1 MGQNSLPM
9 KQWHTEHMQ
18 KTVVK
23 YIKGLPKNA
32 SAFEKGAHKKYCNIT
47 AVCKQIEYDIK
58 HDVTDEVNAS

>member
-1 MGQNSLPM
+1 
-9 KQWHTEHMQ
+9 MQ

-32 SAFEKGAHKKYCNIT
+32 SAFEKRAHKKYCNIT

-58 HDVTDEVNAS
+58 HDVTDEVNAT